1 MTAQTNLILECL
13 GCHCFC
19 IIQLVD
25 GLSYYIYKKR
35 VLIVFEV
42 FYTVLYCMYVIV
54 KCIVENNQ
62 VFQYIFSLFY
72 AVLPCTAIYCTVLD
86 FGWTPKLFKAKQE
99 GKTTAG
105 FCLSRHFT
113 NKKKSRLKSVCGIL
127 KYV

>member
-1 MTAQTNLILECL
+1 MVCRITYT
-13 GCHCFC
+13 
-19 IIQLVD
+19 
-25 GLSYYIYKKR
+25 KKR

-113 NKKKSRLKSVCGIL
+113 NKKRITFKVSVWHIKICLGGINL
-127 KYV
+127 D